1 MSVDFSLKGKVA
13 IVTGCSAGIGNGMA
27 KGLAE
32 AGADIYGVSSR
43 GEFAEIKEAVETF
56 GRRFE
61 GQKANLMSVEP
72 IEAIVSDCISKFGKI
87 DILIN
92 NAGIIR
98 REDAINFSEKDW
110 DDVMN
115 INLKTV
121 FFFSQRVAREFIKQ
135 GGGKI
140 INVASMLSY
149 QGGIQVPSY
158 TASKNGVKGITME
171 LANEWAKYHINVNAV
186 APGATWVQ
194 SDQPAPA
201 LEPGKL
207 NYVGEPLTDQVMDR
221 IRRIPLGHW
230 GEPQDVAKATLFLAS
245 PMSDFIT
252 GIYLP
257 VDGGWLVL

>member
-13 IVTGCSAGIGNGMA
+13 IVTGCSAGIGEGMA

-32 AGADIYGVSSR
+32 AGADIYGASSR
-43 GEFAEIKEAVETF
+43 GEFSGIKAAVEAC

-61 GQKANLMSVEP
+61 GQKANLMSIEP
-72 IEAIVSDCISKFGKI
+72 IEGIVGDCLAKFGRV
-87 DILIN
+87 DILVN

-98 REDAINFSEKDW
+98 REDALNFTEKDW

-121 FFFSQRVAREFIKQ
+121 FFFSRRVAREFMKQ

-149 QGGIQVPSY
+149 QGGIRVPSY
-158 TASKNGVKGITME
+158 CASKSGVKGVTML

-186 APGATWVQ
+186 APGYIATNITAPL
-194 SDQPAPA
+194 SDDAERSA
-201 LEPGKL
+201 DILA
-207 NYVGEPLTDQVMDR
+207 
-221 IRRIPLGHW
+221 RIPAGRW
-230 GEPQDVAKATLFLAS
+230 GTPDDVSGVTVFLAS
-245 PMSDFIT
+245 PASDYVNGFTIAC
-252 GIYLP
+252 
-257 VDGGWLVL
+257 DGGWLAR